1 MKRSIVLCRP
11 VGDGGAEGLLRRGD
25 ALARGELGVPAGHH
39 RLGLVVER
47 AQQLALP
54 AVPDAG
60 ADGADVGDGEHQQQL
75 QALRAL
81 HDVGEVA
88 DGLGVA
94 DVAAEGD
101 LAHGQVLLDRAR
113 RPSRSRPASGRSAG
127 TARGRCARRRS
138 SGPRRGPWR
147 CRAGRPPRRARAGA
161 GWCLKIVVDSG
172 CGSAASPRSMSE
184 STPTVR
190 IRCSS
195 TV

>member
-1 MKRSIVLCRP
+1 MPVDEALDLLLRP
-11 VGDGGAEGLLRRGD
+11 IGDGGAERGLRCGD
-25 ALARGELGVPAGHH
+25 PLARGELRVAAGHH

-60 ADGADVGDGEHQQQL
+60 ADGADVGDGQHQQQL

-101 LAHGQVLLDRAR
+101 LAHGQVLLDQPGDGLGLGRAQAEAR
-113 RPSRSRPASGRSAG
+113 TELAG
-127 TARGRCARRRS
+127 D
-138 SGPRRGPWR
+138 
-147 CRAGRPPRRARAGA
+147 ARADDGVVLVAALGDVVQEGRDVERAAVLDGA
-161 GWCLKIVVDSG
+161 
-172 CGSAASPRSMSE
+172 
-184 STPTVR
+184 
-190 IRCSS
+190 
-195 TV
+195 